1 MRKIL
6 LVLVCVGAL
15 AGGTVAGAAPI
26 PESPEDGPVEDDH
39 QHGAATGHLPAT
51 SHNVDLLGKLKLTD
65 VAGGITDVA
74 VLGKTAFVGAWRPE
88 CATKGAGGF
97 YVVDIKDPA
106 APALLAD
113 VRVAPGSYVSEG
125 VHAIKV
131 DTDFFEGDLLAVDRE
146 ICAAG
151 GRGGFELWDVS
162 NPAAPAK
169 LGEGGEAN
177 NSYHSVFAWQAGGK
191 AYLIATDNNE
201 AGFGDVDIFDITN
214 PRAPVFIS
222 ETGLSSWPAAK
233 KPDAY
238 GNGTQNNNHDSTVR
252 KIKNRWTAIV
262 SYWDAGYV
270 LLDVN
275 DPANPQYVGDSDYGV
290 DEEFGFD
297 PAEGNAHY
305 AEYDRKGRLILATD
319 EDFSPFRTLFR
330 ITSGPNAG
338 EYPAGEF
345 SWTARLATKFPGG
358 FAGTTVFGGLGC
370 DPASVPPRAATGA
383 DAVVFS
389 RGACFF
395 SDKVRNAELAGYE
408 MVAIGQSHAG
418 AGGGDFPDSFICGSQ
433 GSPVAGT
440 ASAICIGHRSMHLLF
455 GDEPGYTGLD
465 TADMPA
471 IGTLGA
477 SISARPVFDGW
488 GYLRLID
495 GETLQTLDTYAV
507 AESKQEA
514 YASGFGV
521 LSIHEPAVSRNR
533 DLAYVAYYSAGFRVV
548 DFSSGQLREVGRFI
562 DEGGSDFWG
571 VEVAGP
577 AQGGGEIVAASDR
590 HYGLYLFKYTGP

>member
-6 LVLVCVGAL
+6 LALACAGAL
-15 AGGTVAGAAPI
+15 TGGTVAGA
-26 PESPEDGPVEDDH
+26 SPPPGWTEDGPIDDEQ
-39 QHGAATGHLPAT
+39 QHGAVTGHLPG
-51 SHNVDLLGKLKLTD
+51 SSSNVELLGKLKLTN
-65 VAGGITDVA
+65 VRGGITDVA
-74 VLGKTAFVGAWRPE
+74 VLGNTAFLGAWRQE
-88 CATKGAGGF
+88 CPSKGAGGF
-97 YVVDIKDPA
+97 YAVDIKNPA
-106 APALLAD
+106 SPVLLAD

-131 DTDFFEGDLLAVDRE
+131 DTDFFEGGLLAVDRE
-146 ICAAG
+146 VCGAG
-151 GRGGFELWDVS
+151 GRGGFELWDVTS
-162 NPAAPAK
+162 PAAPAR

-191 AYLIATDNNE
+191 AYVIATDNNE
-201 AGFGDVDIFDITN
+201 PGFGDVDIFDITN
-214 PRAPVFIS
+214 PRAPVLIA
-222 ETGLSSWPAAK
+222 EAGLSSWPAAK

-238 GNGTQNNNHDSTVR
+238 GNGTQNNHHDSTVR
-252 KIKNRWTAIV
+252 KIGSRWTAIV
-262 SYWDAGYV
+262 SYWDTGYV

-275 DPANPQYVGDSDYGV
+275 DPANPQYIGDSDYGV

-305 AEYDRKGRLILATD
+305 AEYDRKGRLILASD
-319 EDFSPFRTLFR
+319 EDFSPYRTNFR

-345 SWTARLATKFPGG
+345 GWTVPLATKFPGG

-370 DPASVPPRAATGA
+370 ASATVPPKAATGA
-383 DAVVFS
+383 DAIVFS
-389 RGACFF
+389 RGVCFF
-395 SDKVRNAELAGYE
+395 SEKVRNAELAGYE
-408 MVAIGQSHAG
+408 MVAIGQSHVG
-418 AGGGDFPDSFICGSQ
+418 AGFGDFPDSFICGAQ
-433 GSPVAGT
+433 GSAVLGQ
-440 ASAICIGHRSMHLLF
+440 ASTICIGHRSMHLLF
-455 GDEPGYTGLD
+455 GDDPAYTGVD
-465 TADMPA
+465 TADLTP

-495 GETLQTLDTYAV
+495 GQTLETLDTYAV
-507 AESKQEA
+507 AESKDEA
-514 YASGFGV
+514 FASGFGV

-548 DFSSGQLREVGRFI
+548 DFSTGKLREVGHFI
-562 DEGGSDFWG
+562 DEGGNDLWG

-577 AQGGGEIVAASDR
+577 AKGGGEVVAASDR
-590 HYGLYLFKYTGP
+590 DYGLYLFRYTGP

>member
-6 LVLVCVGAL
+6 LALACAGAL
-15 AGGTVAGAAPI
+15 TGGTVAGATP
-26 PESPEDGPVEDDH
+26 PPGWTEDGPVDDGD
-39 QHGAATGHLPAT
+39 QHGAATGHLPA
-51 SHNVDLLGKLKLTD
+51 SNANVELLGKLKVTN
-65 VAGGITDVA
+65 VEGGITDVA
-74 VLGKTAFVGAWRPE
+74 VLGNTAFLGAWRPE

-97 YVVDIKDPA
+97 YAVDIKNPA
-106 APALLAD
+106 SPVLLAD

-131 DTDFFEGDLLAVDRE
+131 DTDFFEGGLLAVDRE
-146 ICAAG
+146 VCSVG
-151 GRGGFELWDVS
+151 GRGGFELWDVT

-177 NSYHSVFAWQAGGK
+177 NSYHSVFAWQAGSK

-201 AGFGDVDIFDITN
+201 PGFGDVDIFDITN
-214 PRAPVFIS
+214 PRAPVFIA
-222 ETGLSSWPAAK
+222 ETGLASWPGAK

-238 GNGTQNNNHDSTVR
+238 GNGTQNNHHDSTVR
-252 KIKNRWTAIV
+252 KIGSRWTAIV
-262 SYWDAGYV
+262 AYWDTGYV

-275 DPANPQYVGDSDYGV
+275 DPANPLYVADSDYGV

-305 AEYDRKGRLILATD
+305 GEYDRKGRLILAAD
-319 EDFSPFRTLFR
+319 EDFSPYRTNFR

-345 SWTARLATKFPGG
+345 GWTVPLATKFPGG

-370 DPASVPPRAATGA
+370 DPATVPPKSATGA
-383 DAVVFS
+383 DAIVFS
-389 RGACFF
+389 RGVCFF
-395 SDKVRNAELAGYE
+395 SAKVRNAELAGYE
-408 MVAIGQSHAG
+408 MVAIGQSH
-418 AGGGDFPDSFICGSQ
+418 GGSGFGDFPDSFICGAQ
-433 GSPVAGT
+433 GSPVLGQ

-455 GDEPGYTGLD
+455 GDDPAYTGVD
-465 TADMPA
+465 TADMPP

-495 GETLQTLDTYAV
+495 GATLETLDTYAV
-507 AESKQEA
+507 AESKDEA

-548 DFSSGQLREVGRFI
+548 DFSTGKLREVGHFI
-562 DEGGSDFWG
+562 DQGGNDLWG
-571 VEVAGP
+571 VELAGP
-577 AQGGGEIVAASDR
+577 AKSGGEIVAASDR
-590 HYGLYLFKYTGP
+590 DFGLYLFRYTGP